1 MHTGERPYQCSVCG
15 ESFNSTANLRK
26 HRQSHTG
33 DKGSA
38 NMKRGRLLRSS
49 HTGDGSAAVTG
60 GFQTAGGD
68 ALGTVVKDKSSLDP
82 DPGHGEGCS
91 QTSTI
96 YIESKEEE
104 EEEEVGGL
112 INSEG
117 EEVNWDY
124 LSK

>member
-49 HTGDGSAAVTG
+49 HTGEGSAAVTG

-68 ALGTVVKDKSSLDP
+68 ALVNHQTTCGLFKLD
-82 DPGHGEGCS
+82 
-91 QTSTI
+91 
-96 YIESKEEE
+96 
-104 EEEEVGGL
+104 GG
-112 INSEG
+112 IG
-117 EEVNWDY
+117 Y
-124 LSK
+124 H